1 MGWIPRAPMSSSK
14 HKVATHRCDHPRDEP
29 HPTLVCVE
37 QLIVSYPLQTSITL
51 AFDLVMSGSHRGH
64 NRVLGSTHS
73 SHTGRSSHG
82 ESKKHPIVILVLGP
96 RGCGKSDFINRIIGK
111 AECQPRTKLF
121 QQYRAPN
128 SIYGDEVKLIDSPGF
143 GNEATDDRVILEALV
158 RYFAPDPAKPRFEG
172 VNYPDRVTGIIYIHH
187 EGGRLSN
194 QPSQRTIEMLGE
206 IIGQEFLDR
215 VTVLVKF
222 ETKIQ
227 GNLSNLTPPQSSP
240 VYPLYCNSTK
250 PRTLIYDQTH
260 QLTER
265 IFGHYLELTPR
276 LIRLAV
282 LDNFVQQRG
291 GDWQYD
297 KIPQHLRDF
306 FPQDVGHRGTID
318 QLQSRVHEQGSKLE
332 KQQTALAEKDQEIID
347 LRFSRES
354 EKARSED
361 LKNQLGKKEEEIKA
375 LRNTWDMRY
384 DRLGELQALL
394 AQKDEELKIAQFNRA
409 AEQEEFRKQR
419 LREQFSHDVAI
430 NRLKNTIEDQK
441 VEVNRL
447 KSDLENSAAL
457 KDVNHE
463 LELEIMKLRVELQSN
478 EDRLKLE
485 IHKKEEIS
493 KLSSERNSEIEEIR
507 EQLRVK
513 DEDLAKLKA
522 DNERKSQVHISVDGA
537 HVQAKVKRTTEL
549 NASVNGLRT
558 DTESKEDEMD
568 RLSAELHRTRA
579 EYASLRNHM
588 QLQENIEQADI
599 TTAIGDI
606 NRLIEEFGGSLSED
620 IEKYIE
626 QNCPQKDIQ
635 PKDLLGVFGQ
645 VGSEQVS
652 RIKQD
657 AYVLL
662 EYAIQ
667 ATICKQLNVHLFEPF
682 HPSIA
687 DDQDRNMFIMQL
699 YDQIKYQEPQSVA
712 GRWRRDT
719 FNSISKSLGVKDQD
733 APGDERL
740 HRLITEALSVLLGK
754 LVDIQPQ
761 EILKEHNKEL
771 RRVITKA
778 EELNQLLKGSI
789 SFLGDFHPV
798 VFSLGETFHADYM
811 TPTGSKAKKIKHIGT
826 IVITVEMGLIK
837 KSALGRGQKPEEMV
851 LRKYMYLSADMCQ
864 WLNQDDLTV
873 ATAHKSAG
881 IKTPGGNASRSFDD
895 PWDGPSKI
903 VIGIDIGSTQSGVA
917 FAFLQQVTQWPGQES
932 QNLHGKVPTIL
943 WYDSTQKAVSFGA
956 EALTAQAEEDA
967 EDGQWELAKYFK
979 LHLHPPHLTAQHGL
993 DLERECDVLLTTRL
1007 TNADPALPFNVPLSQ
1022 IYSDFLGYLLQ
1033 HTQSYFEDHI
1043 IDGKRIWQQYKP
1055 SMEVVLAHP
1064 NGWGIREQAF
1074 LRLAAVKAG
1083 FTNASD
1089 APSRVHFVNEA
1100 EASVHFCTL
1109 YSDIGS
1115 QLKPGTTFAV
1125 CDAGGSTVDTTVY
1138 SVKTGA
1144 LFIDQSAEKYLRK
1157 VLHEAGLAQED
1168 VDEYATKGT
1177 KDFELHSKRAF
1188 KDVTTDQ
1195 SIEIAGT
1202 RFNNTAIRARRG
1214 RMTLPG
1220 SEVKIFFDFCTNQI
1234 LESVNSQLQGTHTI
1248 GGRFWRKSVPPRTIE
1263 TAFWTDGI
1271 RCRWYH
1277 HMVFIEQCS
1286 KKDSMVLIRDRNSHS
1301 SQTSSQR
1308 SQETASCSMAHRLLC
1323 EGWLVSNCSSRRP
1336 YYRVPQ
1342 WMRFK
1347 PGTIMPGFQLAC
1359 SVNANLSH
1367 MRGALQAHTSPKGTR
1382 YWSLS
1387 FNVCI
1392 HFGRTEYRRLTQ
1404 VFIGYDSHWPSS
1416 THFDHRPCILNIYI
1430 APDNTMDE
1438 WGTTEWRCYNNVI
1451 HLFTLCPAVGS
1462 MTFDNGHRN
1471 LHFRSKLW
1479 HGQPSLK
1486 VTLRN
1491 SKNTSNRDS
1500 GAIGSHPGK
1509 HQTTST
1515 LLHRFLFRYLSNM
1528 YADQVQP
1535 AGADTSIDEPERPH
1549 SPDGHSSPPDRERT
1563 HRVPTTGIINSFS
1576 GCLDLVARE
1585 SHRYEP
1591 NTSLGLMLITFHL
1604 PNALCTEQ
1612 FRQSPYFTV
1621 NERPFRL
1628 FDSPG
1633 FHTASMND
1641 SAIFKK
1647 LIAYLAR
1654 PREGRYSPKLSGI
1667 LYLHSE
1673 EKAVG
1678 DERLKST
1685 MEGLRHLVGDPW
1697 VPFITIGVIGKES
1710 NSNSTDMITQLQA
1723 PTSPFHSLHSSG
1735 AKILPLS
1742 LELPKIQEVFL
1753 GFEPTPPS
1761 KPRLF
1766 YKVKPNYRFGRLQLD
1781 GLDQF
1786 VEELTRHRGT
1796 PTDTTKKS
1804 VHPRNKITY
1813 EESEASRH
1821 QLQFTLD
1828 ETETELQSLRS
1839 QLEQTQL
1846 EYSSLRSELQLN
1858 DNTEQSKLVQSLSDL
1873 NRAVDDF
1880 GRSVAEH
1887 VVDNYKTDRFDEEDP
1902 TTLNA
1907 LDFLG
1912 LQRQFGHQGGKSSL
1926 VASSK
1931 GEGLPIEDFIDLALR
1946 GFVCQKLCKNV
1957 FNPFHPTLTAGVEHD
1972 FMASLYE
1979 EVRRQG
1985 RSSPIVASK
1994 WRANSFMAL
2003 SKGNKLDQS
2012 MIESQ
2017 VESLLAGDI
2026 QQLVNN
2032 LFGHSGVVTIT
2043 DGQRSQL
2050 RNIVTSAWE
2059 LNYVLKGEAVTL
2071 GDFQPLY
2078 VKSGTPFDSKA
2089 MVEFEADKKKK
2100 PGDVA
2105 IYTIRLGLTL
2115 SHSKGARQDA
2125 KPVVIC
2131 PATVVTP
2138 RIFS

>member
-1 MGWIPRAPMSSSK
+1 
-14 HKVATHRCDHPRDEP
+14 
-29 HPTLVCVE
+29 
-37 QLIVSYPLQTSITL
+37 
-51 AFDLVMSGSHRGH
+51 MSG
-64 NRVLGSTHS
+64 
-73 SHTGRSSHG
+73 
-82 ESKKHPIVILVLGP
+82 
-96 RGCGKSDFINRIIGK
+96 
-111 AECQPRTKLF
+111 
-121 QQYRAPN
+121 
-128 SIYGDEVKLIDSPGF
+128 
-143 GNEATDDRVILEALV
+143 
-158 RYFAPDPAKPRFEG
+158 
-172 VNYPDRVTGIIYIHH
+172 
-187 EGGRLSN
+187 
-194 QPSQRTIEMLGE
+194 
-206 IIGQEFLDR
+206 
-215 VTVLVKF
+215 
-222 ETKIQ
+222 
-227 GNLSNLTPPQSSP
+227 
-240 VYPLYCNSTK
+240 
-250 PRTLIYDQTH
+250 
-260 QLTER
+260 
-265 IFGHYLELTPR
+265 
-276 LIRLAV
+276 
-282 LDNFVQQRG
+282 
-291 GDWQYD
+291 
-297 KIPQHLRDF
+297 
-306 FPQDVGHRGTID
+306 
-318 QLQSRVHEQGSKLE
+318 
-332 KQQTALAEKDQEIID
+332 
-347 LRFSRES
+347 
-354 EKARSED
+354 
-361 LKNQLGKKEEEIKA
+361 IKA
-375 LRNTWDMRY
+375 
-384 DRLGELQALL
+384 
-394 AQKDEELKIAQFNRA
+394 
-409 AEQEEFRKQR
+409 
-419 LREQFSHDVAI
+419 
-430 NRLKNTIEDQK
+430 
-441 VEVNRL
+441 
-447 KSDLENSAAL
+447 
-457 KDVNHE
+457 
-463 LELEIMKLRVELQSN
+463 
-478 EDRLKLE
+478 
-485 IHKKEEIS
+485 
-493 KLSSERNSEIEEIR
+493 
-507 EQLRVK
+507 
-513 DEDLAKLKA
+513 
-522 DNERKSQVHISVDGA
+522 
-537 HVQAKVKRTTEL
+537 
-549 NASVNGLRT
+549 
-558 DTESKEDEMD
+558 
-568 RLSAELHRTRA
+568 
-579 EYASLRNHM
+579 
-588 QLQENIEQADI
+588 
-599 TTAIGDI
+599 
-606 NRLIEEFGGSLSED
+606 
-620 IEKYIE
+620 
-626 QNCPQKDIQ
+626 
-635 PKDLLGVFGQ
+635 
-645 VGSEQVS
+645 
-652 RIKQD
+652 
-657 AYVLL
+657 
-662 EYAIQ
+662 
-667 ATICKQLNVHLFEPF
+667 
-682 HPSIA
+682 
-687 DDQDRNMFIMQL
+687 
-699 YDQIKYQEPQSVA
+699 
-712 GRWRRDT
+712 
-719 FNSISKSLGVKDQD
+719 
-733 APGDERL
+733 
-740 HRLITEALSVLLGK
+740 
-754 LVDIQPQ
+754 
-761 EILKEHNKEL
+761 
-771 RRVITKA
+771 
-778 EELNQLLKGSI
+778 
-789 SFLGDFHPV
+789 
-798 VFSLGETFHADYM
+798 
-811 TPTGSKAKKIKHIGT
+811 
-826 IVITVEMGLIK
+826 
-837 KSALGRGQKPEEMV
+837 
-851 LRKYMYLSADMCQ
+851 
-864 WLNQDDLTV
+864 
-873 ATAHKSAG
+873 
-881 IKTPGGNASRSFDD
+881 PGGNASRSFED

-917 FAFLQQVTQWPGQES
+917 FAFLQQGAKQSIHRVTQWPGQES

-956 EALTAQAEEDA
+956 EALTPQAEEDA
-967 EDGQWELAKYFK
+967 EDGQWKLAKYFK

-993 DLERECDVLLTTRL
+993 DLE
-1007 TNADPALPFNVPLSQ
+1007 PLPFNVPLSQ

-1115 QLKPGTTFAV
+1115 QLKARPGTTFAV

-1138 SVKTGA
+1138 SVKSLNPIRLEETRASDCVQAGA

-1234 LESVNSQLQGTHTI
+1234 LESVNSQLQGSSVSHILLVGGFGESPFLREQLKQRFGPMGCDVTI
-1248 GGRFWRKSVPPRTIE
+1248 TSERTSKAVADGTIIWYSSNNVVKRTPWYSYGIEILIPHKPQAKDHKRRQVVQWPTGSFVKGGWSQIVPGGVPV
-1263 TAFWTDGI
+1263 D
-1271 RCRWYH
+1271 C
-1277 HMVFIEQCS
+1277 
-1286 KKDSMVLIRDRNSHS
+1286 DSI
-1301 SQTSSQR
+1301 
-1308 SQETASCSMAHRLLC
+1308 
-1323 EGWLVSNCSSRRP
+1323 SRRP
-1336 YYRVPQ
+1336 YYREYTTPNPQLSNFAEDIWCYNLKGVPQ

-1392 HFGRTEYRRLTQ
+1392 HFGRTEYRAFL
-1404 VFIGYDSHWPSS
+1404 
-1416 THFDHRPCILNIYI
+1416 
-1430 APDNTMDE
+1430 E
-1438 WGTTEWRCYNNVI
+1438 WVENGTTR
-1451 HLFTLCPAVGS
+1451 TGPAQLIS
-1462 MTFDNGHRN
+1462 
-1471 LHFRSKLW
+1471 
-1479 HGQPSLK
+1479 
-1486 VTLRN
+1486 
-1491 SKNTSNRDS
+1491 
-1500 GAIGSHPGK
+1500 
-1509 HQTTST
+1509 TTGPA
-1515 LLHRFLFRYLSNM
+1515 NM
-1528 YADQVQP
+1528 YADQMEL

-1549 SPDGHSSPPDRERT
+1549 NPDGRSSPPDRERT
-1563 HRVPTTGIINSFS
+1563 HRVPTTGIMLLGSSGSGKSSLFNLAINKNMQTIS
-1576 GCLDLVARE
+1576 E
-1585 SHRYEP
+1585 S
-1591 NTSLGLMLITFHL
+1591 NT
-1604 PNALCTEQ
+1604 LCTEK

-1621 NERPFRL
+1621 NERSFLL

-1654 PREGRYSPKLSGI
+1654 PREGRYGPKLSGI

-1979 EVRRQG
+1979 EVRRQA
-1985 RSSPIVASK
+1985 SPIVASK

-2089 MVEFEADKKKK
+2089 MVEFEANKKKK

-2125 KPVVIC
+2125 KPVIIC

-2138 RIFS
+2138 RIFSYGNSNHEYEAPAFQTTVNIVITWDEPLYPPNLPPFTSIRATMTATNPEGQKNQKNTRGNSRASAKSGTPNNRPNANPKQTNGRTSGTVAAQDAAATPVNSARSKDRIPHVPILILGVQGCGKSTFINAALAQPLREISNGLELATKEFHYDTLSSPKTNFILVDSPGFDNMSISDGEIMTKLIHFLCCGKAPAKMAGVIYLHTQESRLGSGVLRRNLSLIKALLGESFLERLIILIVPRPGEEVNEKEIIRPLLDTSSPFRNLCDLGAQVKVSSLETEPIRNLLLPYAEKPPLLMTVQSELCGSGRIPNEGDINLYLVKCARAREGGLALTRSRVATQSISQIQNHVSSPARQGSKDVKKLELQLAESKKQMEDSHSQLQQHLSQYTALCSQLQIHENIEQSEVVQNLVDINRRIEDLALSLSQYLVDTYGGHDKVTTEYAAQLSKLKEMFEHDERRGSLVQSSKGVGMLLEDFLDVAFRSILCEQLYKRIFVPFHPAIPASDPKNQYTSKLYERIKEKETQATLGRWRTASFAAISGVIGEPELSRLKAQAGLDILNDNLMPMLGHLFGSGKSVKLSGGHKESLAELVTQAWDWCVVLKERIVLLGDYQPIAYRYGALFDTNTMSEFEPQPGSQHEQILSSIGLGLNVGLAQGTGEGLIRTNILKVSVVTEGWFR